1 MLRLSAILWF
11 CLACWS
17 TSALG
22 LTLTPP
28 ERDWLA
34 KHPELRLGVD
44 ATWPPF
50 EFRDEKGRYQG
61 LTADYMTLIEKRLG
75 IRIKPIEPASWS
87 ETLTMAKRGQLNLLP
102 GIMATPERESYLS
115 FTHPYLDFPI
125 IILARRDGPQPKDL
139 SQLYGLNV
147 GVVKDYAPHEL
158 LKANHPDL
166 HLEPLASTSAALQA
180 LATGEIDAMV
190 GDLASSTWSL
200 RQAKLEGLLISGETP
215 YRYQLAMAAPKDQQ
229 ILIGILNKL
238 LSELTPQE
246 IQALQQPWVSSDLQY
261 TTIWRDLLLYGL
273 PALLLIA
280 AILAGALHVNRTLRR
295 EISRR
300 KAVEKNLRNS
310 EKHYRGLVESLNA
323 VAWQMDPLTE
333 RFSYVSPQAEDIFGY
348 PLASWLEP
356 GFWQRIHDQ
365 RSESQSL
372 SSTPL
377 GTERTILHQLNTA
390 DGNTLWVRSI
400 TTLIER
406 EGKAELR
413 GLLLD
418 MSATKQAEQALRVSE
433 QKFASVFNNSPDM
446 MVIARRATGQII
458 TVNHAFEQQ
467 LGISVTE
474 ALGKT
479 GSELGLWGAQVV
491 IPELLDRL
499 QREPLKNR
507 EVPMCRRNGEP
518 FTSLLSAQPI
528 QFGNIDAMVLVGRDI
543 SELKN
548 AQRQLQASEEKFAK
562 AFHATPDGMLLT
574 RIRDGKILETN
585 KGFSKITG
593 YSQTETQGRSTHS
606 LQLWANTTDREWLT
620 QQVRARGS
628 VNSFTAPIR
637 NRDGSLH
644 ICEISAQQIEIS
656 GEQCMISISRDITES
671 SQLQEKLRQ
680 AATVFEST
688 AEAVMIT
695 DLEQRI
701 TAINRAFT
709 QITGFSEEEALGQT
723 PRLLSSG
730 QHDRTFFATI
740 WHQLAREG
748 HWQGEI
754 INQRKSGEHFP
765 CRLTISAVRNPEQ
778 QVTHFVGVFADI
790 ALTAHS

>member
-1 MLRLSAILWF
+1 
-11 CLACWS
+11 
-17 TSALG
+17 
-22 LTLTPP
+22 
-28 ERDWLA
+28 
-34 KHPELRLGVD
+34 
-44 ATWPPF
+44 
-50 EFRDEKGRYQG
+50 
-61 LTADYMTLIEKRLG
+61 
-75 IRIKPIEPASWS
+75 
-87 ETLTMAKRGQLNLLP
+87 
-102 GIMATPERESYLS
+102 
-115 FTHPYLDFPI
+115 
-125 IILARRDGPQPKDL
+125 
-139 SQLYGLNV
+139 
-147 GVVKDYAPHEL
+147 
-158 LKANHPDL
+158 
-166 HLEPLASTSAALQA
+166 
-180 LATGEIDAMV
+180 
-190 GDLASSTWSL
+190 
-200 RQAKLEGLLISGETP
+200 
-215 YRYQLAMAAPKDQQ
+215 
-229 ILIGILNKL
+229 
-238 LSELTPQE
+238 
-246 IQALQQPWVSSDLQY
+246 
-261 TTIWRDLLLYGL
+261 
-273 PALLLIA
+273 
-280 AILAGALHVNRTLRR
+280 
-295 EISRR
+295 
-300 KAVEKNLRNS
+300 
-310 EKHYRGLVESLNA
+310 
-323 VAWQMDPLTE
+323 
-333 RFSYVSPQAEDIFGY
+333 
-348 PLASWLEP
+348 
-356 GFWQRIHDQ
+356 
-365 RSESQSL
+365 
-372 SSTPL
+372 
-377 GTERTILHQLNTA
+377 
-390 DGNTLWVRSI
+390 
-400 TTLIER
+400 
-406 EGKAELR
+406 
-413 GLLLD
+413 
-418 MSATKQAEQALRVSE
+418 
-433 QKFASVFNNSPDM
+433 
-446 MVIARRATGQII
+446 
-458 TVNHAFEQQ
+458 
-467 LGISVTE
+467 
-474 ALGKT
+474 
-479 GSELGLWGAQVV
+479 
-491 IPELLDRL
+491 
-499 QREPLKNR
+499 
-507 EVPMCRRNGEP
+507 MCRRNGEP